1 MHLKKTILIIVIT
14 FLSISS
20 LAKSEISYEKEF
32 DETQFIIESQIQAF
46 LDDNAELAY
55 SYAAPLIKMKFNNPI
70 EFMSMVKNY
79 YEPVYNPKQFYF
91 IDARYFEGA
100 IYHQLQVISQQDE
113 SFLATYSLI
122 QDEGNWKIS
131 GCAVYPMQKQS
142 I

>member
-1 MHLKKTILIIVIT
+1 MHLKKIILIIIT

-46 LDDNAELAY
+46 LDENAELAY
-55 SYAAPLIKMKFNNPI
+55 SYAAPLIKMKFNNPL

-91 IDARYFEGA
+91 IDAKYFEGA

-122 QDEGNWKIS
+122 QDGGKWKIS

>member
-1 MHLKKTILIIVIT
+1 MHFKKTILTIIT

-46 LDDNAELAY
+46 LDENAELAY
-55 SYAAPLIKMKFNNPI
+55 SYAAPLIKMKFNNPL

-122 QDEGNWKIS
+122 QDGGKWKIS

>member
-1 MHLKKTILIIVIT
+1 MHLKKTILIIIT

-46 LDDNAELAY
+46 LDENAELAY
-55 SYAAPLIKMKFNNPI
+55 SYAAPLIKMKFNNPL

-122 QDEGNWKIS
+122 QDGGKWKIS

>member
-1 MHLKKTILIIVIT
+1 MHLKKTILIIVT

-20 LAKSEISYEKEF
+20 LAKSEISYEKDF

-46 LDDNAELAY
+46 LDENAELAY
-55 SYAAPLIKMKFNNPI
+55 SYAAPLIKMKFNNPL

-100 IYHQLQVISQQDE
+100 IYHQLQVVSQQDE

-122 QDEGNWKIS
+122 QDEGKWKIS

>member
-1 MHLKKTILIIVIT
+1 MHIKKTILIIIT

-32 DETQFIIESQIQAF
+32 SETQSIIESQIQAF
-46 LDDNAELAY
+46 LDENAELAY
-55 SYAAPLIKMKFNNPI
+55 SYAAPLIKMKFNNPQ
-70 EFMSMVKNY
+70 EFMYMVKNY
-79 YEPVYNPKQFYF
+79 YEPVYNPKQFQF
-91 IDARYFEGA
+91 IDAKFFEGA
-100 IYHQLQVISQQDE
+100 IFHQLQVISQDNE

-122 QDEGNWKIS
+122 QDEGKWKIS

>member
-1 MHLKKTILIIVIT
+1 MHIKKTILLIIT

-32 DETQFIIESQIQAF
+32 SETQSIIESQIQAF
-46 LDDNAELAY
+46 LDENAELAY
-55 SYAAPLIKMKFNNPI
+55 SYAAPLIKMKFNSPQ
-70 EFMSMVKNY
+70 EFMYMVRNY
-79 YEPVYNPKQFYF
+79 YEPVYNPKQFQF
-91 IDARYFEGA
+91 LDAKYFEGA
-100 IYHQLQVISQQDE
+100 IFHQLQVISQKNE

-122 QDEGNWKIS
+122 QDDGKWKIS

>member
-1 MHLKKTILIIVIT
+1 MYFKKTILIIVT
-14 FLSISS
+14 FLSISG

-46 LDDNAELAY
+46 LDENAELAY
-55 SYAAPLIKMKFNNPI
+55 SYAAPLIKMKFNNPL

-122 QDEGNWKIS
+122 QDEGKWKIS

>member
-1 MHLKKTILIIVIT
+1 MHLKKTILLIIT

-20 LAKSEISYEKEF
+20 LAKSEISYEKDF

-46 LDDNAELAY
+46 LDENAELAY
-55 SYAAPLIKMKFNNPI
+55 SYAAPLIKMKFNNPL

-122 QDEGNWKIS
+122 QDGGKWKIS

>member
-1 MHLKKTILIIVIT
+1 MYLKKSILIILTI
-14 FLSISS
+14 LSLSG
-20 LAKSEISYEKEF
+20 LAKSETSFEKEF
-32 DETQFIIESQIQAF
+32 SETQSVIESQIQAF
-46 LDDNAELAY
+46 LDENAELAY
-55 SYAAPLIKMKFNNPI
+55 SYAAPLIKMKFTNPI

-91 IDARYFEGA
+91 LEAKYYEGA
-100 IYHQLQVISQQDE
+100 IYHQLQVISQKNE

-122 QDEGNWKIS
+122 QDEGRWKIS

>member
-1 MHLKKTILIIVIT
+1 MHLKKTILIIVT

-46 LDDNAELAY
+46 LDENAELAY
-55 SYAAPLIKMKFNNPI
+55 SYAAPLIKMKFNNPL

-122 QDEGNWKIS
+122 QDGGKWKIS

>member
-1 MHLKKTILIIVIT
+1 MHLKKTILLIIT

-20 LAKSEISYEKEF
+20 LAKSEISYAKEF

-46 LDDNAELAY
+46 LDENAELAY
-55 SYAAPLIKMKFNNPI
+55 SYAAPLIKMKFNNPL

-122 QDEGNWKIS
+122 QDGGKWKIS

>member
-1 MHLKKTILIIVIT
+1 MHLKKTILLIIT

-46 LDDNAELAY
+46 LDENAELAY
-55 SYAAPLIKMKFNNPI
+55 SYAAPLIKMKFNNPL

-91 IDARYFEGA
+91 IDAKYFEGA

-122 QDEGNWKIS
+122 QDGGKWKIS

>member
-1 MHLKKTILIIVIT
+1 MHLKKAILIITT

-55 SYAAPLIKMKFNNPI
+55 SYAAPMIKLKSNNPI

>member
-1 MHLKKTILIIVIT
+1 MHLNKTILTIIT

-20 LAKSEISYEKEF
+20 LAKSEISYEKDF

-46 LDDNAELAY
+46 LDENAELAY
-55 SYAAPLIKMKFNNPI
+55 SYAAPLIKMKFNNPL

-122 QDEGNWKIS
+122 QDGGKWKIS

>member
-1 MHLKKTILIIVIT
+1 MHLKKTILIIVT

-32 DETQFIIESQIQAF
+32 DETQFIIQSQIQAF
-46 LDDNAELAY
+46 LDENAELAY
-55 SYAAPLIKMKFNNPI
+55 SYAAPLIKMKFNNPL

-122 QDEGNWKIS
+122 QDGGKWKIS

>member
-1 MHLKKTILIIVIT
+1 MHLKKMILIIIT

-32 DETQFIIESQIQAF
+32 DETQFIIQSQIQAF
-46 LDDNAELAY
+46 LDENAELAY
-55 SYAAPLIKMKFNNPI
+55 SYAAPLIKMKFNNPL

-100 IYHQLQVISQQDE
+100 IYHQLQIISQQDE

-122 QDEGNWKIS
+122 QDGGKWKIS

>member
-1 MHLKKTILIIVIT
+1 MHLKKTLLIIIT

-20 LAKSEISYEKEF
+20 LAKSEISYEKEL

-46 LDDNAELAY
+46 LDENAELAY
-55 SYAAPLIKMKFNNPI
+55 SYAAPLIKMKFNNPL

-122 QDEGNWKIS
+122 QDEGKWKIS

>member
-1 MHLKKTILIIVIT
+1 MHLKNTILLIIT

-20 LAKSEISYEKEF
+20 LAKSEISHEKEF

-46 LDDNAELAY
+46 LDENAELAY
-55 SYAAPLIKMKFNNPI
+55 SYAAPLIKMKFNNPL

-122 QDEGNWKIS
+122 QDEGKWKIS

>member
-1 MHLKKTILIIVIT
+1 VYLKKLILIITTI
-14 FLSISS
+14 LSLSG
-20 LAKSEISYEKEF
+20 LAKSETSFEKEF
-32 DETQFIIESQIQAF
+32 SETQSVIESQIQAF
-46 LDDNAELAY
+46 LDENAELAY
-55 SYAAPLIKMKFNNPI
+55 SYAAPMIKMKFTNPI

-91 IDARYFEGA
+91 LEAKYYEGA
-100 IYHQLQVISQQDE
+100 IYHQLQVISQKNE

-122 QDEGNWKIS
+122 QDEGRWKIS

>member
-1 MHLKKTILIIVIT
+1 MHLKKTILTIIT

-32 DETQFIIESQIQAF
+32 YETQFIIESQIQAF
-46 LDDNAELAY
+46 LDENAELAY
-55 SYAAPLIKMKFNNPI
+55 SYAAPLIKMKFNNPL

-122 QDEGNWKIS
+122 QDEGKWKIS

>member
-1 MHLKKTILIIVIT
+1 MCIRD
-14 FLSISS
+14 S
-20 LAKSEISYEKEF
+20 
-32 DETQFIIESQIQAF
+32 
-46 LDDNAELAY
+46 
-55 SYAAPLIKMKFNNPI
+55 SYAAPLIKMKFNNPL

-100 IYHQLQVISQQDE
+100 IYHQLQVISQQNE

-122 QDEGNWKIS
+122 QDGGKWKIS

>member
-1 MHLKKTILIIVIT
+1 MHLKKTILIIAT

-32 DETQFIIESQIQAF
+32 NETRFIIESQIQAF
-46 LDDNAELAY
+46 LDENAELAY
-55 SYAAPLIKMKFNNPI
+55 SYAAPLIKMKFSNPL
-70 EFMSMVKNY
+70 EFMYMVKSY
-79 YEPVYNPKQFYF
+79 YEPVYNPKQFQF
-91 IDARYFEGA
+91 IDAKYYEGA
-100 IYHQLQVISQQDE
+100 IYHQLQVISQQNK

-122 QDEGNWKIS
+122 QDEGKWKIS

>member
-1 MHLKKTILIIVIT
+1 MHIKKTILLIIT

-32 DETQFIIESQIQAF
+32 SETQSIIESQIQAF
-46 LDDNAELAY
+46 LDENAELAY
-55 SYAAPLIKMKFNNPI
+55 SYAAPLIKMKFNSPR
-70 EFMSMVKNY
+70 EFMYMVRNY
-79 YEPVYNPKQFYF
+79 YEPVYNPKQFQF
-91 IDARYFEGA
+91 LDAKYFEGA
-100 IYHQLQVISQQDE
+100 IFHQLQVISQKNE

-122 QDEGNWKIS
+122 QDEGKWKIS

>member
-1 MHLKKTILIIVIT
+1 MFFKKTTILLFTCLGIYG
-14 FLSISS
+14 
-20 LAKSEISYEKEF
+20 LAQSEISYEKDFNES
-32 DETQFIIESQIQAF
+32 QIVIESQIQAF
-46 LDDNAELAY
+46 LDENAELAY
-55 SYAAPLIKMKFNNPI
+55 SYAAPLIKMKFNSPL

-91 IDARYFEGA
+91 IDSKYFEGA
-100 IYHQLQVISQQDE
+100 IYHQLQVISQQNE

-122 QDEGNWKIS
+122 QDEGIWKIS